1 MNMPIKANQKVSYT
15 EMCIR
20 TVLFVDDD
28 VSILHAIRQLFSD
41 DVFIMFVA
49 SSGAEALE
57 IVRREDVWLVVS
69 DHDMPGISGIELLE
83 RIRHISPTTGRILM
97 TDHADLKTAIDAINI
112 SEAFRFIIKPWDN
125 DELKSI
131 VHDGLDRSEV
141 VRKLAHCEEG
151 KISSIAQ
158 AIELKDSYTRGH
170 CDRVAEYA
178 STLGMRFGLP
188 EERIVYVK
196 YGGWLHDCGKIGVP
210 GSVLNFPGR
219 LDESSLKIIHKHPS
233 WGAEIARQAGLSTDV
248 VNTILYHHE
257 KFDGSG
263 YPYGLKGEDIPLEA
277 RIVTIADVFDC
288 LRTRRPYR
296 TAFASDQVW
305 RIMGEM
311 SEVFFDPHLM
321 KLFQAIAEEVLDED
335 ARRAARHHRDL
346 ISSRPKRSKTA
357 SRFVKINPTR

>member
-1 MNMPIKANQKVSYT
+1 MPDKSNQKGTYT
-15 EMCIR
+15 EMGMR

-28 VSILHAIRQLFSD
+28 ESVLSAIQKLFSD
-41 DVFIMFVA
+41 DAFMRIFVA
-49 SSGAEALE
+49 SNGAEALE

-69 DHDMPGISGIELLE
+69 DQDMPGISGIELLG

-97 TDHADLKTAIDAINI
+97 TDHADLKTAIDAINTI
-112 SEAFRFIIKPWDN
+112 EAFRYIIKPWDN
-125 DELKSI
+125 DELKSN
-131 VHDGLDRSEV
+131 VHDGLDHAEV
-141 VRKLAHCEEG
+141 VRRLAHCEEG
-151 KISSIAQ
+151 AISSIAQ
-158 AIELKDSYTRGH
+158 AIELKDAYTRGH

-178 STLGMRFGLP
+178 STLGMRYGLP

-219 LDESSLKIIHKHPS
+219 LDESSLKIIHKHPR
-233 WGAEIARQAGLSTDV
+233 WGAEVARQAGLSTNV
-248 VNTILYHHE
+248 VNMILYHHE

-263 YPYGLKGEDIPLEA
+263 YPFGLKGEEIPLEA

-296 TAFASDQVW
+296 SAFASDQVW

-311 SEVFFDPHLM
+311 SEDFFDPDLM
-321 KLFQAIAEEVLDED
+321 KHFQAIAEEVLDED
-335 ARRAARHHRDL
+335 ARRAATHRRDL
-346 ISSRPKRSKTA
+346 
-357 SRFVKINPTR
+357 VG